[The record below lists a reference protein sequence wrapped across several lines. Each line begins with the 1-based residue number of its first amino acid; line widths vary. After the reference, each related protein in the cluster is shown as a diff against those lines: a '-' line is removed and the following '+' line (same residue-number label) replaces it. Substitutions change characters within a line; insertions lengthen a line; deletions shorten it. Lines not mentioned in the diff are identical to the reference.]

1 MSSSRAQQSGRLTW
15 LFPDF
20 CPPMAVNLMANCRMT
35 HATMASA
42 IRWVVWLLLFTGLG
56 RVAMVFIPALV
67 PWHPQVLGFM

>member
-1 MSSSRAQQSGRLTW
+1 
-15 LFPDF
+15 
-20 CPPMAVNLMANCRMT
+20 MAVNLMANCRMT